1 MMGNQDVVLVTE
13 TPLIKVE
20 GEQEVTL
27 TVVEDASEPTPEE
40 EQT

>member
-1 MMGNQDVVLVTE
+1 MGNSDVVLETE

-20 GEQEVTL
+20 GEQHATL
-27 TVVEDASEPTPEE
+27 TVVEDAPEPTPEE